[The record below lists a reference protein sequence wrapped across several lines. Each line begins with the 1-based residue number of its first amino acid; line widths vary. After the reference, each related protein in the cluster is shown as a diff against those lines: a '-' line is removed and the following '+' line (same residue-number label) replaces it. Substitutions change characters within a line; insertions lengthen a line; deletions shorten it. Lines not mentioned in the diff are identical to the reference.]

1 MVICVITGSVNGWFV
16 GQMDE
21 WLLDRLMHWWL
32 DRWMVGGWIGERWVA
47 R

>member
-1 MVICVITGSVNGWFV
+1 MVICVVTGSVNGWVV

-32 DRWMVGGWIGERWVA
+32 DRWMVCGWIGERWVA